1 MKIKVLGLLITAII
15 STPLTAFANSDDN
28 KYPATNFQPKVIY
41 ADESET
47 SGSSSKSSMDA
58 NFPAAN
64 FEPKVLYVDASAS
77 TSSNASK
84 GETSV
89 FDPKYPAA
97 NFEPKIIYP

>member
-1 MKIKVLGLLITAII
+1 MKTKVLELLVTAII
-15 STPLTAFANSDDN
+15 STPLTALANSDDD

-58 NFPAAN
+58 NFPAAH
-64 FEPKVLYVDASAS
+64 FEPKVLYVDASVTSS
-77 TSSNASK
+77 TSTLK
-84 GETSV
+84 GEKSV

-97 NFEPKIIYP
+97 NFESKIIYP